1 MKQYHFKMNCG
12 DSVMNG
18 VKVSAKA
25 NSETGARIKVAE
37 AILTATR
44 DLKLESLELLG
55 TGRMS
60 AAQLMGAAGGKK
72 SKRVITPEDQRKMQ
86 EARKRDSSPNAEA
99 HAPKTQPDTKP

>member
-1 MKQYHFKMNCG
+1 MKQYHFKMHCG

-25 NSETGARIKVAE
+25 NSEREARIKVVE

-55 TGRMS
+55 TGRMT

-86 EARKRDSSPNAEA
+86 EARKRDSSPNDKLT
-99 HAPKTQPDTKP
+99 HSPS

>member
-18 VKVSAKA
+18 VKVTAKA
-25 NSETGARIKVAE
+25 NSEREARIKVVE

-44 DLKLESLELLG
+44 DLKLESLELIG
-55 TGRMS
+55 TGKMTV
-60 AAQLMGAAGGKK
+60 AQLMGAAGGKK

-86 EARKRDSSPNAEA
+86 EARRKESSENAELCQ
-99 HAPKTQPDTKP
+99 PKGGKKL